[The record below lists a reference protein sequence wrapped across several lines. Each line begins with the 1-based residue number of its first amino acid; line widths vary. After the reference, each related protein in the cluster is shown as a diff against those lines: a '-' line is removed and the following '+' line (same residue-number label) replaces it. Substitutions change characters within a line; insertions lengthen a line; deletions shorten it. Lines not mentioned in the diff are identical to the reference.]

1 MKIAVALRT
10 CASVMNYWGDDR
22 IVDCPKST
30 VTLTCL
36 NSLLKSMQRSKHEFV
51 FSIHD
56 DNSDHDVI
64 ETMGNM
70 CKSYDVFGVL
80 MNTPKMGNFISQY
93 EWAKCQDVDY
103 IYCVEDDYLH
113 QPGAIDDMMDMIDC
127 LKQLSDVDYA
137 IFPFNCPHRYMNF
150 SSLYT
155 SYIVQGPNQYWR
167 SSFNSTHTFLVSKQ
181 CFDKYDD
188 IMRYQAYN
196 WHING
201 ACEDTSIN
209 KIWKQQETMLFTP
222 MESLAIHITN
232 SSQQEPF
239 FDWKKLWNENLVS
252 MS

>member
-36 NSLLKSMQRSKHEFV
+36 NSLLQTMKRSKHKFV

-56 DNSDHDVI
+56 DHSGHDVT
-64 ETMGNM
+64 EKFGKM
-70 CKSYDVFGVL
+70 CQENEVYGEL
-80 MNTPKMGNFISQY
+80 LNTPQKGNFKSQY
-93 EWAKCQDVDY
+93 EWCKGQDVDY

-113 QPGAIDDMMDMIDC
+113 QPDAIDDMMDMIDC
-127 LKQLSDVDYA
+127 LKNLNNMDYA
-137 IFPFNCPHRYMNF
+137 IFPFNCPHRYMSF
-150 SSLYT
+150 QCLYP
-155 SYIVQGPNQYWR
+155 SYIVQGPKQYWR
-167 SSFNSTHTFLVSKQ
+167 SSLNSTHTFMVSKQ
-181 CFDKYDD
+181 CFSDNDE

-209 KIWKQQETMLFTP
+209 KVWREQKTILFIP

-232 SSQQEPF
+232 SSQTEPF
-239 FDWKKLWNENLVS
+239 FDWQTLWNKNLVTL
-252 MS
+252 